1 MVHGAASRA
10 HNDGEAGGKGYR
22 EGGDVAQEIH
32 FVQKLMESDEEQ
44 GNQQFKKVISVL
56 KTNVEKMYN
65 NVKYYQIDLSEL
77 FGFLNK

>member
-1 MVHGAASRA
+1 MKCPDASC
-10 HNDGEAGGKGYR
+10 KGVMNR
-22 EGGDVAQEIH
+22 EVTEFDVAQEIH

-44 GNQQFKKVISVL
+44 GNLQFKKVISVL

>member
-1 MVHGAASRA
+1 MKCPDASC
-10 HNDGEAGGKGYR
+10 KGVMNR
-22 EGGDVAQEIH
+22 EVTEFDVAQEIH